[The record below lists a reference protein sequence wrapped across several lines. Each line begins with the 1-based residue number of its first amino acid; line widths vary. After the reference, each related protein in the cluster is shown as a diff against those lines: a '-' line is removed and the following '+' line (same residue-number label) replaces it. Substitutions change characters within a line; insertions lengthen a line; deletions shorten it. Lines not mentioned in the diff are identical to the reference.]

1 MDRAPITPQPQGLMI
16 QVEAFLRYLQI
27 ERRLSPVT
35 ITNYRR
41 QLTVVVEMLNEMN
54 VSEWRQLDATKA
66 RNVAAK
72 SRRKGLQSCQYG
84 ITFIGI
90 AEFL

>member
-1 MDRAPITPQPQGLMI
+1 MI

-72 SRRKGLQSCQYG
+72 VVVKAYKLPVWHYVYRHCGVSVIGWCNKISFLQIQ
-84 ITFIGI
+84 
-90 AEFL
+90 